1 MINIVWFVMIAFG
14 FIYGWAT
21 GNIGEV
27 TEALTSSAETGVTI
41 ALGLIGV
48 MALWLGLMKIAE
60 ESGLV
65 AKVANVLRPITVK
78 LFPEVAES
86 NESIGAMIM
95 TFAVDLVG
103 SPNAGTPIGLL
114 AMNELQKI
122 NPHKEV
128 ASDSMVTFIAIVC
141 SSLTIVPVTIIAM
154 LSAADGTDTTN
165 IIGPVL
171 IATTVSTVTA
181 VVASKLLG
189 RLRKFKVE
197 NRPLVN
203 NQLEGDED

>member
-1 MINIVWFVMIAFG
+1 MINIVWFVMMAFG

-27 TEALTSSAETGVTI
+27 TDALTSSAETGVTI
-41 ALGLIGV
+41 ALGLVGV
-48 MALWLGLMKIAE
+48 MALWLGLMRIAE

-65 AKVANVLRPITVK
+65 EKVANALRPITVK

-95 TFAVDLVG
+95 TFAIDLVG
-103 SPNAGTPIGLL
+103 APNAGTPVGLL
-114 AMNELQKI
+114 AMNELQKV
-122 NPHKEV
+122 NPHKKV

-154 LSAADGTDTTN
+154 LSSAGGTNTTD

-171 IATTVSTVTA
+171 IATTVSTITA
-181 VVASKLLG
+181 VAASKLLAK
-189 RLRKFKVE
+189 LPKYQIE
-197 NRPLVN
+197 NRDLSDDKIEEEEN
-203 NQLEGDED
+203 